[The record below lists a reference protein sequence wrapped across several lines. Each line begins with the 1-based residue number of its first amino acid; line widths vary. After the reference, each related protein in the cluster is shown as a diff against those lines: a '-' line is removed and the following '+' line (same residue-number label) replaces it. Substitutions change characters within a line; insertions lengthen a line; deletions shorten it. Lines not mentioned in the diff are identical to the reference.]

1 MSTLLSIEESFLS
14 QSDIKSALNLN
25 DIKRIQKQITNA
37 HKSKFGH
44 TLTMAKLV
52 VGAES
57 WFTSEQ
63 GQTRM
68 AEEGLSWTK
77 EEFGQRV
84 FGWQRSFF
92 YKVLKAGK
100 LSDQII
106 NAFTTKCDE
115 ADAQGKDVDRSLAGL
130 LKFAQDFSEVET
142 IINAFTTKCDEADAQ
157 GKDVDRSLAGLLK
170 FAQDFS
176 EVETIIN
183 EETGEE
189 EEIEGLEDAEVE
201 ERVETIF
208 TMSMK
213 NATGRNVAV
222 RVDANGSVITRNDN
236 SEIAQ
241 AIAFLQAA
249 MSL

>member
-57 WFTSEQ
+57 WFTSEE

-68 AEEGLSWTK
+68 ADEGLSWTK

-106 NAFTTKCDE
+106 NAFSTKCDE

-130 LKFAQDFSEVET
+130 LKFAQDF
-142 IINAFTTKCDEADAQ
+142 ND
-157 GKDVDRSLAGLLK
+157 
-170 FAQDFS
+170 
-176 EVETIIN
+176 VETIIN

-189 EEIEGLEDAEVE
+189 EEIEGLEEAEVE

-208 TMSMK
+208 TLSMK

-222 RVDANGSVITRNDN
+222 RVDANGAVITRNDA
-236 SEIAQ
+236 SEIMQ
-241 AIAFLQAA
+241 ALAFLQAA

>member
-37 HKSKFGH
+37 HKSKFSH

-142 IINAFTTKCDEADAQ
+142 IIN
-157 GKDVDRSLAGLLK
+157 
-170 FAQDFS
+170 
-176 EVETIIN
+176 

-189 EEIEGLEDAEVE
+189 EEIEGLEEAEVE

-222 RVDANGSVITRNDN
+222 RVDANGAVITRNDA

>member
-1 MSTLLSIEESFLS
+1 MSTLLAIEESFLS

-57 WFTSEQ
+57 WFTSEE

-68 AEEGLSWTK
+68 ADEGLSWTK

-106 NAFTTKCDE
+106 NAFSTKCDE

-130 LKFAQDFSEVET
+130 LKFAQDF
-142 IINAFTTKCDEADAQ
+142 ND
-157 GKDVDRSLAGLLK
+157 
-170 FAQDFS
+170 
-176 EVETIIN
+176 VETIIN

-189 EEIEGLEDAEVE
+189 EEIEGLEEAEVE

-208 TMSMK
+208 TLSMK

-222 RVDANGSVITRNDN
+222 RVDANGAVITRNDA
-236 SEIAQ
+236 SEIMQ
-241 AIAFLQAA
+241 ALAFLQSA

>member
-142 IINAFTTKCDEADAQ
+142 IIN
-157 GKDVDRSLAGLLK
+157 
-170 FAQDFS
+170 
-176 EVETIIN
+176 

-189 EEIEGLEDAEVE
+189 EEIEGLEEAQVE

-222 RVDANGSVITRNDN
+222 RVDANGAVITRNDA

-241 AIAFLQAA
+241 AIAFLQSA

>member
-57 WFTSEQ
+57 WFTSEE

-68 AEEGLSWTK
+68 ADEGLSWTK

-106 NAFTTKCDE
+106 NAFSTKCDE

-130 LKFAQDFSEVET
+130 LKFAQDF
-142 IINAFTTKCDEADAQ
+142 ND
-157 GKDVDRSLAGLLK
+157 
-170 FAQDFS
+170 
-176 EVETIIN
+176 VETIIN

-189 EEIEGLEDAEVE
+189 EEIEGLEEAEVE

-208 TMSMK
+208 TLSMK

-222 RVDANGSVITRNDN
+222 RVDANGAVITRNDA
-236 SEIAQ
+236 SEIMQ
-241 AIAFLQAA
+241 ALAFLQSA

>member
-1 MSTLLSIEESFLS
+1 MSTLLAIEESFLS

-37 HKSKFGH
+37 HKSKFSH

-57 WFTSEQ
+57 WFTSEE

-68 AEEGLSWTK
+68 ANEGLSWTK

-142 IINAFTTKCDEADAQ
+142 IIN
-157 GKDVDRSLAGLLK
+157 
-170 FAQDFS
+170 
-176 EVETIIN
+176 

-189 EEIEGLEDAEVE
+189 EEIEGLEEAEVE

-222 RVDANGSVITRNDN
+222 RVDANGAVITRNDA

-249 MSL
+249 MSLETNYVQTL

>member
-142 IINAFTTKCDEADAQ
+142 IIN
-157 GKDVDRSLAGLLK
+157 
-170 FAQDFS
+170 
-176 EVETIIN
+176 

-189 EEIEGLEDAEVE
+189 EMIEGLEDAEVE

>member
-1 MSTLLSIEESFLS
+1 MSTLLAIEESFLS

-57 WFTSEQ
+57 WFTSEE

-106 NAFTTKCDE
+106 NAFSTKCDE

-130 LKFAQDFSEVET
+130 LKFAQDF
-142 IINAFTTKCDEADAQ
+142 ND
-157 GKDVDRSLAGLLK
+157 
-170 FAQDFS
+170 
-176 EVETIIN
+176 VETIIN

-189 EEIEGLEDAEVE
+189 EEIEGLEEAEVE

-208 TMSMK
+208 TLSMK

-222 RVDANGSVITRNDN
+222 RVDANGAVITRNDA
-236 SEIAQ
+236 SEIMQ
-241 AIAFLQAA
+241 ALAFLQAA

>member
-37 HKSKFGH
+37 HKSKFSH

-57 WFTSEQ
+57 WFTSEE

-68 AEEGLSWTK
+68 ANEGLSWTK

-142 IINAFTTKCDEADAQ
+142 IIN
-157 GKDVDRSLAGLLK
+157 
-170 FAQDFS
+170 
-176 EVETIIN
+176 

-189 EEIEGLEDAEVE
+189 EEIEGLEEAEVE

-222 RVDANGSVITRNDN
+222 RVDANGAVITRNDA

-249 MSL
+249 MSLETNYVQTL

>member
-1 MSTLLSIEESFLS
+1 MSNLLSIETAFLS
-14 QSDIKSALNLN
+14 QSEIKNALNLN

-52 VGAES
+52 VK
-57 WFTSEQ
+57 
-63 GQTRM
+63 
-68 AEEGLSWTK
+68 AEEWLNSEDGKFKMQDAGLSWSK
-77 EEFGQRV
+77 EEFGQKV
-84 FGWQRSFF
+84 FGWQKSFF

-100 LSDQII
+100 LSEQIVD
-106 NAFTTKCDE
+106 AFNTKCDE

-130 LKFAQDFSEVET
+130 LKFAQDFS
-142 IINAFTTKCDEADAQ
+142 D
-157 GKDVDRSLAGLLK
+157 
-170 FAQDFS
+170 
-176 EVETIIN
+176 VETIIN

-189 EEIEGLEDAEVE
+189 EISEEAIESAEVQ

-213 NATGRNVAV
+213 NPEGRNVAV
-222 RVDANGSVITRNDN
+222 RINANGELITRNDA

-241 AIAFLQAA
+241 AIAFLQSA
-249 MSL
+249 MGM

>member
-1 MSTLLSIEESFLS
+1 MSTLLAIEESFLS

-57 WFTSEQ
+57 WFTSEE

-68 AEEGLSWTK
+68 ADEGLSWTK

-130 LKFAQDFSEVET
+130 LKFAQDF
-142 IINAFTTKCDEADAQ
+142 ND
-157 GKDVDRSLAGLLK
+157 
-170 FAQDFS
+170 
-176 EVETIIN
+176 VETIIN

-189 EEIEGLEDAEVE
+189 EEIEGLEEAEVE

-208 TMSMK
+208 TLSMK

-222 RVDANGSVITRNDN
+222 RVDANGAVITRNDA
-236 SEIAQ
+236 SEIMQ
-241 AIAFLQAA
+241 ALAFLQAA

>member
-1 MSTLLSIEESFLS
+1 MSNLLSIETAFLS
-14 QSDIKSALNLN
+14 QSEIKSALNLN

-52 VGAES
+52 VKAEE
-57 WFTSEQ
+57 WFTSEDGKNKMQ
-63 GQTRM
+63 D
-68 AEEGLSWTK
+68 AGLSWSK
-77 EEFGQRV
+77 EEFGQKV

-100 LSDQII
+100 LSEQIVD
-106 NAFTTKCDE
+106 AFNTKCDE

-130 LKFAQDFSEVET
+130 LKFAQDFS
-142 IINAFTTKCDEADAQ
+142 D
-157 GKDVDRSLAGLLK
+157 
-170 FAQDFS
+170 
-176 EVETIIN
+176 VETIIN

-189 EEIEGLEDAEVE
+189 EISEEAIENAEVQ
-201 ERVETIF
+201 ERIETIF

-213 NATGRNVAV
+213 NPEGRNIAV
-222 RVDANGSVITRNDN
+222 RINVNGELITRNDA

-241 AIAFLQAA
+241 AIAFLQSA
-249 MSL
+249 MGM

>member
-1 MSTLLSIEESFLS
+1 MSTLLAIEESFLS

-37 HKSKFGH
+37 HKSKFSH

-142 IINAFTTKCDEADAQ
+142 IIN
-157 GKDVDRSLAGLLK
+157 
-170 FAQDFS
+170 
-176 EVETIIN
+176 

-189 EEIEGLEDAEVE
+189 EEIEGLEEAEVE

-222 RVDANGSVITRNDN
+222 RVDANGAVITRNDA

>member
-37 HKSKFGH
+37 HKSKFSH

-57 WFTSEQ
+57 WFTSEE
-63 GQTRM
+63 GQMRM
-68 AEEGLSWTK
+68 ANEGLSWTK

-142 IINAFTTKCDEADAQ
+142 IIN
-157 GKDVDRSLAGLLK
+157 
-170 FAQDFS
+170 
-176 EVETIIN
+176 

-189 EEIEGLEDAEVE
+189 EEIEGLEEAEVE

-222 RVDANGSVITRNDN
+222 RVDANGAVITRNDA

-241 AIAFLQAA
+241 AIAFLQSA
-249 MSL
+249 MGM

>member
-57 WFTSEQ
+57 WFTSEE
-63 GQTRM
+63 GQMRM
-68 AEEGLSWTK
+68 ANEGLSWTK

-142 IINAFTTKCDEADAQ
+142 IIN
-157 GKDVDRSLAGLLK
+157 
-170 FAQDFS
+170 
-176 EVETIIN
+176 

-189 EEIEGLEDAEVE
+189 EEIEGLEEAEVE

-222 RVDANGSVITRNDN
+222 RVDANGAVITRNDA

-241 AIAFLQAA
+241 AIAFLQSA
-249 MSL
+249 MGM

>member
-37 HKSKFGH
+37 HKSKFSH

-57 WFTSEQ
+57 WFTSEE
-63 GQTRM
+63 GQMRM
-68 AEEGLSWTK
+68 ANEGLSWTK

-142 IINAFTTKCDEADAQ
+142 IIN
-157 GKDVDRSLAGLLK
+157 
-170 FAQDFS
+170 
-176 EVETIIN
+176 

-189 EEIEGLEDAEVE
+189 EEIEGIEEAEVE

-222 RVDANGSVITRNDN
+222 RVDANGAVITRNDA

-249 MSL
+249 MSLETNYVQTL

>member
-25 DIKRIQKQITNA
+25 DNKRIQKQITNA
-37 HKSKFGH
+37 HKSKFSH

-57 WFTSEQ
+57 WFTSEE
-63 GQTRM
+63 GQMRM
-68 AEEGLSWTK
+68 ANEGLSWTK

-142 IINAFTTKCDEADAQ
+142 IIN
-157 GKDVDRSLAGLLK
+157 
-170 FAQDFS
+170 
-176 EVETIIN
+176 

-189 EEIEGLEDAEVE
+189 EEIEGLEEAEVE

-222 RVDANGSVITRNDN
+222 RVDANGAVITRNDAV
-236 SEIAQ
+236 EIAQ

-249 MSL
+249 MSLETNYVQTL